1 MEALYSR
8 HPQTSEEVLLLPV
21 EEAGLDPGLAV
32 ARNLILQLGQKVANV
47 VINILLVPRVSI
59 LL

>member
-32 ARNLILQLGQKVANV
+32 ARNLILQFGQKVANV
-47 VINILLVPRVSI
+47 VINILLVP
-59 LL
+59 